1 VVGFPQTPELSTGRP
16 QTAKNHEQGCPH
28 ENDQLPV
35 DENASFHTSTTPYYN
50 YYVFMK
56 SHSNRRRDNRL

>member
-1 VVGFPQTPELSTGRP
+1 MVVFPQPPELSTGHP
-16 QTAKNHEQGCPH
+16 QNAKNHRQGCPQ
-28 ENDQLPV
+28 ENHQLPV
-35 DENASFHTSTTPYYN
+35 DQSAIFHTSTTPYYN